1 MRAREANGSRKWH
14 YKPRD
19 GPSIR
24 DYEAFLPETPSSGSV
39 EYTPLSLLRSCV
51 ETAENLLQQL
61 DVSAK
66 EPVTDGVIHDANGTR
81 EEINTEYEEA
91 IRLAKRLDG
100 CHGQLDAYL
109 SDSAA

>member
-1 MRAREANGSRKWH
+1 
-14 YKPRD
+14 
-19 GPSIR
+19 
-24 DYEAFLPETPSSGSV
+24 LPETPSSGSV